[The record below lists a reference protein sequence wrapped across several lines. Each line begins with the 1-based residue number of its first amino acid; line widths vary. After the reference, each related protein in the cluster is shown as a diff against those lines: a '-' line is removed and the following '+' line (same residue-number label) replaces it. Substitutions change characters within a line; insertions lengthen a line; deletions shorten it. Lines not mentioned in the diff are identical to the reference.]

1 MARFAT
7 CPPAAAMGFQLY
19 ASYTSVSR
27 AYAHIVEFGEPVEVD
42 SLQISSGDLLHRDR
56 HGIVNIPLSIAAE
69 IVLEAAKIR
78 QEERELVRFCRSPA
92 FSLPELSERI
102 RK

>member
-78 QEERELVRFCRSPA
+78 QEEGELVRFCRSPA